1 MIPGLMEPRKTTF
14 PWIAFAVPGVLALVI
29 LILFAVSVPN
39 DAAKRVADIET
50 KTKQVAD
57 TAGADGNLKAFPA
70 GSVCSGDFNDAL
82 KTQLNVALGN
92 TGLKISSFS
101 VGNTGQAATLQAYH
115 VSLKGTGSYEDA
127 LAALNVLR
135 GYRPKIFAD
144 TVALHNHVSD
154 VELDVEGRLFCR

>member
-1 MIPGLMEPRKTTF
+1 MISSPAQMRNSAPL
-14 PWIAFAVPGVLALVI
+14 WLAFAVPGGIVLAIIV
-29 LILFAVSVPN
+29 LFAISVPGGAGKRLAEIEAKAT
-39 DAAKRVADIET
+39 AAA
-50 KTKQVAD
+50 QA
-57 TAGADGNLKAFPA
+57 AGADGNLKTFPA

-82 KTQLNVALGN
+82 KAQLNSALAA
-92 TGLKISSFS
+92 TGLKIESFD

-115 VSLKGTGSYEDA
+115 LAFKGTGSYEDA

-154 VELDVEGRLFCR
+154 VELEVDGRLFCR